1 MSEPKFIQGPWG
13 RNRYMVYALN
23 PLDSGMVSF
32 TCHVGKAVCTEEE
45 QAATAHLIAAAPD
58 LYAALEALV
67 TTPEQAVEPAK
78 AGDAEL
84 YESAKKAIQEA
95 KAMAKRALAKARGE
109 AS

>member
-58 LYAALEALV
+58 LYAALDELTTKLV
-67 TTPEQAVEPAK
+67 IDDEEGLIEYAEPIIK
-78 AGDAEL
+78 ARA
-84 YESAKKAIQEA
+84 
-95 KAMAKRALAKARGE
+95 ALAKARGE